1 MSNTNKILKE
11 CDGLFYE
18 FVRNKKGT
26 LIKKCCASCKHKD
39 AYDTEGPRRLCRVDP
54 TDKNRV
60 VNKKY
65 VCREWEISEDMDM
78 IKTEQ
83 SRPDLIKNK
92 DYGTD
97 Y

>member
-1 MSNTNKILKE
+1 MSKKDKILKE

-18 FVRNKKGT
+18 FVRNSKGT

-54 TDKNRV
+54 TDKNKIV
-60 VNKKY
+60 DKKH
-65 VCREWEISEDMDM
+65 VCREWEISEDMNM

-83 SRPDLIKNK
+83 SRPDLVKK
-92 DYGTD
+92 
-97 Y
+97 

>member
-1 MSNTNKILKE
+1 MSKNDKILKE

-26 LIKKCCASCKHKD
+26 LIKKCCASCKYKD

-54 TDKNRV
+54 TDKNRI
-60 VNKKY
+60 VNKKH

>member
-18 FVRNKKGT
+18 FVRNQKGT

-60 VNKKY
+60 VNKKH